1 MSNTFEF
8 DAAAA
13 GKAATSLDAM
23 VDRLTDELEAVTPA
37 LHVGPAGVDEV
48 SGRAALTANDV
59 ADDFLA
65 GADRG
70 VHEMRKLAAGL
81 RSQVADFE
89 RMESD
94 NAGGFNGSAVQQ
106 G

>member
-13 GKAATSLDAM
+13 GNAAASLDAL
-23 VDRLTDELEAVTPA
+23 VDRLAGELAAVTPA
-37 LHVGPAGVDEV
+37 LNVAPAGVDEV

-59 ADDFLA
+59 AADFLA
-65 GADRG
+65 NADRG
-70 VHEMRKLAAGL
+70 VHEMSKLAAGL
-81 RSQVADFE
+81 RAQVAEFE

-94 NAGGFNGSAVQQ
+94 NVGGFGGS
-106 G
+106 

>member
-8 DAAAA
+8 DAVAA
-13 GKAATSLDAM
+13 GKAAGSLDAL
-23 VDRLTDELEAVTPA
+23 VDRLTGEIEAVSPA
-37 LHVGPAGVDEV
+37 LRIAPAGVDEV

-59 ADDFLA
+59 AADFLA

-81 RSQVADFE
+81 RAQISEFD
-89 RMESD
+89 RMETD
-94 NAGGFNGSAVQQ
+94 NSVGFGGSAA
-106 G
+106 